1 MKGQKA
7 PVQIK
12 VSVYPAPIFEISELR
27 QSIVKCRCGGCRGR
41 SPCFPRC
48 RLVFCSSRLLRRSR
62 VCGNGFDVSHLCSY
76 SPSNTGSSYVPNPIS
91 ALSLKPCKASIR
103 AGSIETRERR
113 RHDPFLMAQSRQ
125 RKAANLSRQKALRE
139 EREAALGDPV
149 QSKPTP
155 FIESL
160 QSLQTPDATIAS
172 GSGNALN
179 HFLKTDELDE
189 ALEYSKNL
197 TSPLANPDRDTAD
210 PQLEKEATERHLQ
223 EHRNAQEAISRIV
236 NLANGNTKDRT
247 RVTIQKCVE
256 TFGRHNTDKA
266 LPPKPAAVTHASAP
280 DHPQKAPRA
289 GPDTGSPEVQVA
301 ILTTKILNLSR
312 HLQGTNKD
320 KHNKRNLRLLVHK
333 RQKLLQYLR
342 KKERGGPRW
351 QNLIESLGLSDATWK
366 GEISI

>member
-1 MKGQKA
+1 MPPRVLFQSPFKA
-7 PVQIK
+7 
-12 VSVYPAPIFEISELR
+12 F
-27 QSIVKCRCGGCRGR
+27 
-41 SPCFPRC
+41 
-48 RLVFCSSRLLRRSR
+48 
-62 VCGNGFDVSHLCSY
+62 
-76 SPSNTGSSYVPNPIS
+76 TGSSSVQNPIT
-91 ALSLKPCKASIR
+91 ALALKPCKTSIR
-103 AGSIETRERR
+103 AGSIEARERR

-139 EREAALGDPV
+139 EREAALGNPV
-149 QSKPTP
+149 ESKPTP

-160 QSLQTPDATIAS
+160 QSLQKTDATIESESA
-172 GSGNALN
+172 NALN
-179 HFLKTDELDE
+179 HFLKNDELNQ
-189 ALEYSKNL
+189 ALEYSKSL
-197 TSPLANPDRDTAD
+197 TSPLENPERDTAD
-210 PQLEKEATERHLQ
+210 PQLEKEAAERHLQ

-247 RVTIQKCVE
+247 RVNIEKCIE
-256 TFGRHNTDKA
+256 TFGRHKTDQA
-266 LPPKPAAVTHASAP
+266 LAPKPAAVTHESAP
-280 DHPQKAPRA
+280 DHLQKAPRA

-333 RQKLLQYLR
+333 RQKLLRYLR

-351 QNLIESLGLSDATWK
+351 QNLIESLGLSDAAWK